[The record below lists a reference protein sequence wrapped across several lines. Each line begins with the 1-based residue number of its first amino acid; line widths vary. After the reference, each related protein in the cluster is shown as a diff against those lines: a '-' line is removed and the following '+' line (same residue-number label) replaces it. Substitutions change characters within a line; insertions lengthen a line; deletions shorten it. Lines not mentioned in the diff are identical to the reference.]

1 MSNAIVPAKQRLD
14 TLRSMFEK
22 SKGAIA
28 EIVPRHLPPEK
39 IARIVLSAASRT
51 PELLNCTAQSIFL
64 SAIQSAQLGLE
75 PCTPLGHAYLVPY
88 KNKNGTVEAQFIP
101 GYRGLIMLAR
111 NGGEVANIVS
121 RVVYEGDTF
130 EIEYGL
136 NEKLVHVP
144 MMGAGTKDR
153 AVVAVYAV
161 ATLKGGERQFEV
173 MDLDQLN
180 AIRNRNG
187 TRNGPWA
194 TDFAEMARK
203 TVVRRLC
210 KSLPLS
216 TERDAAIVGA
226 LEAQRRVENDEP
238 ADYGELPDS
247 LRDAA
252 QLEDGAGSQTA
263 SGTVKAILAAAA
275 GKVAAEATAQG

>member
-1 MSNAIVPAKQRLD
+1 
-14 TLRSMFEK
+14 
-22 SKGAIA
+22 
-28 EIVPRHLPPEK
+28 
-39 IARIVLSAASRT
+39 
-51 PELLNCTAQSIFL
+51 
-64 SAIQSAQLGLE
+64 
-75 PCTPLGHAYLVPY
+75 
-88 KNKNGTVEAQFIP
+88 
-101 GYRGLIMLAR
+101 
-111 NGGEVANIVS
+111 
-121 RVVYEGDTF
+121 
-130 EIEYGL
+130 
-136 NEKLVHVP
+136 
-144 MMGAGTKDR
+144 MGVGTKDR

-173 MDLDQLN
+173 MDLDQIN

-263 SGTVKAILAAAA
+263 SGAVKAILAAAA